1 MIYIGAD
8 HAGFELKQKII
19 DKFTGRFVNLGTDS
33 TASCDYPIF
42 AKNVCLAVLRSVENR
57 GILICGTGTGM
68 SICANKFSGIRAANC
83 WNSELVALARE
94 HNNINVLCI
103 GARFITENIAIDM
116 VSTFLNTQF
125 SQEPRHIRRLEIVD
139 G

>member
-8 HAGFELKQKII
+8 HAGFELKQKVI

-83 WNSELVALARE
+83 WNPDLVALARE

-103 GARFITENIAIDM
+103 GARFITENVAIDM